1 MKLATW
7 IFILYLAI
15 GGILAAS
22 FFVAEVPSSQGQV
35 HPTHPDM
42 SIGGDSRRNDNVFW
56 LGTSLG
62 VLEMILFASM
72 LCLAI
77 HLNRLQRILMAVGAG
92 LMVVIFLAMTLS
104 YRSLLAT
111 GSLADPPI
119 FMGLPVPTAFMI
131 YGLGLAPLFFV
142 IFYVMQFDSCVLQ
155 PERYEKF
162 NQVLAERQAAGE
174 EDQ

>member
-7 IFILYLAI
+7 IFILYLTI
-15 GGILAAS
+15 GGILAVS
-22 FFVAEVPSSQGQV
+22 LLVAEVPSSQGQV
-35 HPTHPDM
+35 HPIHPDM

-77 HLNRLQRILMAVGAG
+77 HLNRIQRILMAVGAG
-92 LMVVIFLAMTLS
+92 LMVVIFVAMTLS

-111 GSLADPPI
+111 GNSGRSADFHGPADPYRLHDLRA
-119 FMGLPVPTAFMI
+119 GTGA
-131 YGLGLAPLFFV
+131 A
-142 IFYVMQFDSCVLQ
+142 VL
-155 PERYEKF
+155 RD
-162 NQVLAERQAAGE
+162 LLRGSI
-174 EDQ
+174 

>member
-15 GGILAAS
+15 GGILATS
-22 FFVAEVPSSQGQV
+22 FFVAEMPSSQGQL

-92 LMVVIFLAMTLS
+92 LMVVIFLVMTFS

-119 FMGLPVPTAFMI
+119 FMGLPVPTAFMV

-142 IFYVMQFDSCVLQ
+142 IFYVVQFDSCVLQ

-174 EDQ
+174 ENH